1 MRKIASVLGGVAVAA
16 AVLTLAGKSVPA
28 QQDFSKVQIKTIA
41 VRGGVSMLMGAGGNI
56 GIMAGAD
63 GVFMIDDQFA
73 PLTPK
78 IIAAIKK
85 ISGQPIRF
93 LLNTHWHFDHTGGN
107 TNIGKL
113 GTVIVAHENVRK
125 LMSKNQFLKAFNAK
139 IPAAPKV
146 ALPVIT
152 FTTSTTFHLNDETIS
167 IRYVPPA
174 HTNGDSIV
182 LFKKANVIHAGDIF
196 FNGFYPFIDTQYG
209 GSIDGMIKSAGI
221 ILSLADAETKIIPGH
236 GPLSDKAG
244 LTAFRAMLIEAR
256 DSIKM
261 SMQGG
266 KSADQIAAADPL
278 KALNPKWGNGFLKP
292 DRFVKIVYGGMKR

>member
-1 MRKIASVLGGVAVAA
+1 
-16 AVLTLAGKSVPA
+16 
-28 QQDFSKVQIKTIA
+28 
-41 VRGGVSMLMGAGGNI
+41 
-56 GIMAGAD
+56 
-63 GVFMIDDQFA
+63 DDQFA

-85 ISGQPIRF
+85 ISSQPIRF

-174 HTNGDSIV
+174 HTNGDSFV
-182 LFKKANVIHAGDIF
+182 HFKNANVIHAGDTF

-209 GSIDGMIKSAGI
+209 GSIDGMINAAGI
-221 ILSLADAETKIIPGH
+221 ILGLADAGTKIIPGH

-244 LTAFRAMLIEAR
+244 LAAFRAMLIEAR

-266 KSADQIAAADPL
+266 KTADQVAAADPL